1 LITLALLG
9 VAFKYAW
16 TQPYD
21 GLEWSQITY
30 QVEKVDGPA
39 AEAGLHVGD
48 AILQLD
54 GAPIK
59 EVHPLYG
66 NKKAGERVL
75 FTVLREGKPQQLELT
90 LEQPSP
96 GILAL
101 RMQPIIVA
109 LGFWLFSTILLVL
122 KPASGEVRLFFF
134 FSQLGVM
141 VLTAGE
147 VSTFLVDWASRL
159 FNLSLCLLS
168 PLTIHLHL
176 AFPEIKTFPRKR
188 FLLGLLY
195 GLGLALFLPFILLG
209 PRLTAS
215 PWHPLLYSLARLYF
229 ALSILVAVVSLVHT
243 YITTP
248 SERRRIRLVVF
259 GTALAFAPLV
269 LFSLLP
275 ELLLAPAIFP
285 YEISFPF
292 LILIPLSYAY
302 AISRYKLVQMDLV
315 LNRSVVYFAI
325 GLIWAGLYLT
335 SVMALDVLLP
345 SVMIGRPLLG
355 ALITL
360 IMAAFFAPLKERIQ
374 ALVDRAFYGGWYDY
388 RRVINGVS
396 RGLSQALDAT
406 QLVEFLVNGVS
417 ATLQLRGA
425 ALFLAESD
433 DSVTLRGSV
442 GFKEE
447 ITSAQV
453 RGDGPLARFLRS
465 NAEPIE
471 TSRLRQVLEDDL
483 SNSRPGS
490 HARQLGGPSAALRTG
505 VGAAPADFSDR
516 LLEDDLSGEER
527 ALLAGDEV
535 RLWLPLVSKEELQG
549 VLLLGARPADEP
561 FDAEDHRILGT
572 LAQQAALAAENVRLV
587 EELRHRLAESEEA
600 HQRLLC
606 GREEERKRLARE
618 LHDRVVQD
626 LIRLSHQL
634 GTCQGLS
641 KSSPLDERL
650 EATRG
655 EMLRL
660 LDELRRICN
669 DLRPP
674 TLDIFGLD
682 AAIRSHVD
690 AFSTQWS
697 GTIDL
702 DLAKDDKD
710 LPEEAAISLFRACQE
725 ALANVARHA
734 EATRVQ
740 IRLSL
745 SSDGVEL
752 SVRDDGR
759 GFVVPSRLGLFAKEN
774 RLGLLGMKE
783 QIELVEGELQV
794 ISQPGEGTEIKA
806 QVPLNHVREK
816 SADSSYFSSSVGA
829 AA

>member
-9 VAFKYAW
+9 VAFNYAW

-21 GLEWSQITY
+21 GLEWSRITY
-30 QVEKVDGPA
+30 EVEKVDGPA

-48 AILQLD
+48 VILQLD

-66 NKKAGERVL
+66 SKKAGERVF

-90 LEQPSP
+90 LERPSP
-96 GILAL
+96 GIQAL
-101 RMQPIIVA
+101 RLQPIMVA
-109 LGFWLFSTILLVL
+109 LGFWLFSTVLLAL

-141 VLTAGE
+141 VLAAGE

-159 FNLSLCLLS
+159 FNLSFCLLS
-168 PLTIHLHL
+168 PLTIHFHL
-176 AFPEIKTFPRKR
+176 VFPRFKTFPRRR
-188 FLLGLLY
+188 FILGLLY
-195 GLGLALFLPFILLG
+195 GLGLALSLPFIVFG

-229 ALSILVAVVSLVHT
+229 ALSILIAMASLAHT

-248 SERRRIRLVVF
+248 LARRRIRLVVF

-269 LFSLLP
+269 LFSILP

-325 GLIWAGLYLT
+325 GVLWAGLYLT
-335 SVMALDVLLP
+335 SVTALDDLLP
-345 SVMIGRPLLG
+345 LAMIGRSLLG

-374 ALVDRAFYGGWYDY
+374 GLVDRAFYGGWYDY
-388 RRVINGVS
+388 RRVINGAS
-396 RGLSQALDAT
+396 RSLSQALDAT

-417 ATLQLRGA
+417 ATMQLRGA

-433 DSVTLRGSV
+433 GSLTLRGSV
-442 GFKEE
+442 GFREE
-447 ITSAQV
+447 ITSAQAHFPQSLSLDSQSSGSGGGLQIRHERKQAQV

-471 TSRLRQVLEDDL
+471 TSRLRQVLKDDL
-483 SNSRPGS
+483 S
-490 HARQLGGPSAALRTG
+490 A
-505 VGAAPADFSDR
+505 
-516 LLEDDLSGEER
+516 EER
-527 ALLAGDEV
+527 ALLAGDGI

-549 VLLLGARPADEP
+549 VLLLGARPADEL

-572 LAQQAALAAENVRLV
+572 LARQAALAAENVRLV
-587 EELRHRLAESEEA
+587 EELRRRLAETEEA
-600 HQRLLC
+600 HQRLLR

-618 LHDRVVQD
+618 VHDRAVQD

-634 GTCQGLS
+634 GTCQSLS

-655 EMLRL
+655 EMLDL
-660 LDELRRICN
+660 LDELRRICTH
-669 DLRPP
+669 LRPP
-674 TLDIFGLD
+674 TLDVLGLD
-682 AAIRSHVD
+682 SAIRSHVD
-690 AFSTQWS
+690 AFNGQWT
-697 GTIDL
+697 GTVDL
-702 DLAKDDKD
+702 DLAKDQKD
-710 LPEEAAISLFRACQE
+710 LPEEVAISLFRICQE
-725 ALANVARHA
+725 ALANVAKHA

-759 GFVVPSRLGLFAKEN
+759 GFVVPSRLGLFAKES

-783 QIELVEGELQV
+783 QIELVGGRLQV

-806 QVPLNHVREK
+806 QVPLAK
-816 SADSSYFSSSVGA
+816 SGRVQARQRANGVEGRGRR
-829 AA
+829 